1 MRSSCDSGGK
11 YMDER
16 LTYDYESEESANIR
30 QRLLLYDEMNKKNEE
45 KKRREREMEE

>member
-1 MRSSCDSGGK
+1 
-11 YMDER
+11 MDER
-16 LTYDYESEESANIR
+16 LTYDYEYEESANIR